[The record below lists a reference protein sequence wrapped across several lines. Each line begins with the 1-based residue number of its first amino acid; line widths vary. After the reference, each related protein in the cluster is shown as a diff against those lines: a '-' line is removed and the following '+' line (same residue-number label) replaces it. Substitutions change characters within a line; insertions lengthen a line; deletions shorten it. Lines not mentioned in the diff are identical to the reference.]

1 MAAMAASIYRLS
13 FLSVLAIAANLVA
26 APRAIAEAESI
37 KPETAIAQAA
47 VQPASPGTTA
57 PPPAVPPT
65 TAPNPA
71 TTPATPAA
79 APITEVVPSADLLKE
94 LQANPA
100 PFQLPNQPSQVKID
114 SLQPLTLEQALNLAR
129 LNNPQ
134 IQIRQLQV
142 EQSRAGLRIVE
153 ASLYPTLGLQGTTSY
168 QQTGNR
174 STVNDGAPGQPAG
187 SSLFTTQG
195 QTSIGASL
203 NLNYTIFDFVRGAQL
218 AASRDRITQAELDLE
233 AILEDLQLSVSEA
246 YYQLQNADQLVRIA
260 RESVVA
266 SERSLRDAEALFRAG
281 VGTQFDV
288 LRQQVQL
295 AQDQQNLVDS
305 LGSQDQLR
313 RQLAQ
318 VLNLPQNVNVL
329 TADPVELAEPWN
341 LSLDESIV
349 LAFQNRP
356 ELERELLER
365 NISLNQ
371 AQAARGEILPQL
383 GLQASYGLTG
393 SRNSDLRSGSQSLT
407 FPSPNS
413 TNNSNYSYSIGLVLN
428 VPLFDGGA
436 ANARAVQQELNG
448 QIAEQNFIL
457 TRNQIRTDVETAF
470 FGLQTN
476 LANIGTTRK
485 AVEQA
490 REALRLARLRFQ
502 AGVGT
507 QTEVIDSQRD
517 LTRAEA
523 NALNAITAYNLAL
536 ARIKR
541 AVSNINQVAQIA
553 NP

>member
-1 MAAMAASIYRLS
+1 MAAFLYRLS
-13 FLSVLAIAANLVA
+13 FLSALAIAAHGVEPPA
-26 APRAIAEAESI
+26 AIAELAEA
-37 KPETAIAQAA
+37 PTAEPAPTVAQ
-47 VQPASPGTTA
+47 
-57 PPPAVPPT
+57 
-65 TAPNPA
+65 A
-71 TTPATPAA
+71 TTPPAATSPAPTPTTPA
-79 APITEVVPSADLLKE
+79 PGPVKEVVPDANLLKE
-94 LQANPA
+94 LQANPN
-100 PFQLPNQPSQVKID
+100 PFQLPNQPNQVKTE

-134 IQIRQLQV
+134 VQLRQLQV
-142 EQSRAGLRIVE
+142 QQRQAALQGTE
-153 ASLYPTLGLQGTTSY
+153 AALYPTLGLQGTAGY
-168 QQTGNR
+168 QQNGTRLNVTEG
-174 STVNDGAPGQPAG
+174 TPTQPTG
-187 SSLFTTQG
+187 SSLFTTLG
-195 QTSIGASL
+195 ESSIGATL

-218 AASRDRITQAELDLE
+218 AASRDQVTQAELDLE
-233 AILEDLQLSVSEA
+233 AALEDLQLTVSEA
-246 YYQLQNADQLVRIA
+246 YYRLQNADQLVRIA

-266 SERSLRDAEALFRAG
+266 SERSLKDAEALFRAG

-305 LGSQDQLR
+305 IGNQDKAR
-313 RQLAQ
+313 RALVQA
-318 VLNLPQNVNVL
+318 LNLPQNVNVL
-329 TADPVELAEPWN
+329 TADPVELAAPWN

-356 ELERELLER
+356 ELEREVLQR
-365 NISLNQ
+365 NISYNQ
-371 AQAARGEILPQL
+371 AQAARGQVLPQL
-383 GLQASYGLTG
+383 GLQASYGVTG
-393 SRNSDLRSGSQSLT
+393 AINSNLRSGSQALT
-407 FPSPNS
+407 FPSPTL
-413 TNNSNYSYSIGLVLN
+413 TNTSSYNYSIGLVLN
-428 VPLFDGGA
+428 VPLFDGGL
-436 ANARAVQQELNG
+436 ANANALQQELNG
-448 QIAEQNFIL
+448 QIAEQNFVL

-470 FGLQTN
+470 YDLQTN

-541 AVSNINQVAQIA
+541 AVSNVNNLARVGG
-553 NP
+553 